1 NTGRG
6 WAGWARRFND
16 IIVRAQKKAVLEEVT
31 PQIKLEETERPA
43 QLRVRVADLAPTQMA
58 AILNA
63 YGYERTRRASA
74 GNVDFMH
81 ALMQQ
86 MRVPAAG
93 ARDAMRDVLAARPV
107 CPMGGEFK
115 LGDSKTAWISSA
127 WAKEYIGQENEVP
140 PGFKSPFL
148 QWFHGLDLEFAINA
162 TTLTT
167 HIELELAPPSTP
179 APAKVESGK

>member
-1 NTGRG
+1 
-6 WAGWARRFND
+6 
-16 IIVRAQKKAVLEEVT
+16 
-31 PQIKLEETERPA
+31 
-43 QLRVRVADLAPTQMA
+43 LAPTQMA
-58 AILNA
+58 AMLNA

-74 GNVDFMH
+74 GNADFMH

-86 MRVPAAG
+86 LRVPAAG

-115 LGDSKTAWISSA
+115 LGDSKAAWISTA
-127 WAKEYIGQENEVP
+127 WAKEFIGQENEVP

-148 QWFHGLDLEFAINA
+148 QWFHGLDLEFSIGP

-167 HIELELAPPSTP
+167 HIELELAPSNDA
-179 APAKVESGK
+179 APTKTESGK